1 MLSMR
6 RGAIPP
12 GKAGLVV
19 LAAAAIPVVI
29 GAAKPFARA
38 IGRGLTKIGDKLQEA
53 AAEAKNGS
61 AVKPEPPKAEPA
73 KTEAKAPEAEV
84 TVAVAEGQIAAE
96 AAVAE
101 PEKPPVVE
109 KPAKKAKLKVAPK
122 AAKTAKKKEP
132 AVKGARKR
140 PPTPDDFETA

>member
-1 MLSMR
+1 MR

-53 AAEAKNGS
+53 ASEAKKSNG
-61 AVKPEPPKAEPA
+61 VKPEPP
-73 KTEAKAPEAEV
+73 TEAKVAETVAKPAVVEEPPVVAPEPVIEPEPAPAPVVEAEV
-84 TVAVAEGQIAAE
+84 AKA
-96 AAVAE
+96 
-101 PEKPPVVE
+101 P
-109 KPAKKAKLKVAPK
+109 KKAKVKPAPKADKSPKKKAAAPK
-122 AAKTAKKKEP
+122 AA
-132 AVKGARKR
+132 RKR
-140 PPTPDDFETA
+140 PVAPDDFETA